1 MSIQIMGRDWV
12 SGITPFNIFNKGV
25 KFLAKSLEE
34 IPDELRVPKGLP
46 NRGQCVCQ
54 FFRLIVVDCHS
65 FIQLV

>member
-1 MSIQIMGRDWV
+1 MGRDWI
-12 SGITPFNIFNKGV
+12 SGITPFNVFNRGI
-25 KFLAKSLEE
+25 KFLAKSLKK

-46 NRGQCVCQ
+46 NGGQSVCQ